1 MESKIKSIVTS
12 IPFSSIFTNDIV
24 PSSIIFENEGKRSS
38 YVFDDNLININ
49 QKKINSKSA
58 CIFYADKIYSRSFE
72 KYEQIYLDTAGN
84 SSEDLYKLS
93 KNKSFKKNTIISIS
107 QEYLTKNLLDN
118 FLSEEKYI
126 IISHCPDNTVVY
138 FNNKEVSIPNQFYI
152 KTKEIAKN
160 KRFTGLGDI
169 FFLII
174 SALNYYQKIPIEEA
188 IKEAQK
194 IIANYLGSN
203 L

>member
-1 MESKIKSIVTS
+1 M
-12 IPFSSIFTNDIV
+12 
-24 PSSIIFENEGKRSS
+24 
-38 YVFDDNLININ
+38 
-49 QKKINSKSA
+49 
-58 CIFYADKIYSRSFE
+58 
-72 KYEQIYLDTAGN
+72 
-84 SSEDLYKLS
+84 YKLS

-126 IISHCPDNTVVY
+126 IISHCPDNTMVY

-169 FFLII
+169 FFLRNIVSAGKGPFILIPLFRSFLIAGYII
-174 SALNYYQKIPIEEA
+174 FFSSLILSFDSQ
-188 IKEAQK
+188 
-194 IIANYLGSN
+194 
-203 L
+203 